1 MMVNGVRVSDGEVRD
16 AVLRK
21 LRLDSRLRGTE
32 IGVTVAEGTV
42 TLSGVVGGHA
52 ELLAALERAR
62 SAEGAYAVVNE
73 LKVDALA
80 GRPRTDANIAEAVRR
95 ALEWDALL
103 PHRQIQVAVSNG
115 WVALH
120 GRVELVRDRENA
132 ERLARRLEGVRGVY
146 NMIEVASGGVRVE
159 NVRDRIEEALRLRA
173 RREAEALNISLAGG
187 TVRLAG
193 KVHTWAEKQA
203 VLSALR
209 DAPGVEC
216 VQDQLCID
224 PYC

>member
-1 MMVNGVRVSDGEVRD
+1 MMVNGVQVSDNEVRD

-52 ELLAALERAR
+52 ELLAALECAR
-62 SAEGAYAVVNE
+62 SAEGAYATVNE
-73 LKVDALA
+73 LKVDVLA

-95 ALEWDALL
+95 TLEWDAML

-146 NMIEVASGGVRVE
+146 NMIEVASGGARVE
-159 NVRDRIEEALRLRA
+159 DVRDRIEEALRLRA
-173 RREAEALNISLAGG
+173 RREAEALDISLAGS

-203 VLSALR
+203 VLGALR
-209 DAPGVEC
+209 DAPGVER

>member
-1 MMVNGVRVSDGEVRD
+1 MMVNGVQMSDGEVRD

-21 LRLDSRLRGTE
+21 LRLDSRLRGTA
-32 IGVTVAEGTV
+32 IDVTVAEGTV
-42 TLSGVVGGHA
+42 TLRGVVGGHA
-52 ELLAALERAR
+52 ELLAALEGAR
-62 SAEGAYAVVNE
+62 SAEGTHEVVNE
-73 LKVDALA
+73 LKVDALG

-132 ERLARRLEGVRGVY
+132 GRLARRLEGVRGVY
-146 NMIEVASGGVRVE
+146 NMIEVAGDGPCVE
-159 NVRDRIEEALRLRA
+159 NVRDRIEEALRRRA
-173 RREAEALNISLAGG
+173 RREADALDISLSGG
-187 TVRLAG
+187 IVTLAG
-193 KVHTWAEKQA
+193 KLPTWNEKQL
-203 VLSALR
+203 VLGALHG
-209 DAPGVEC
+209 APGVER
-216 VQDQLCID
+216 VHDRLSID

>member
-1 MMVNGVRVSDGEVRD
+1 MMVNGVQVSDGEVRD

-32 IGVTVAEGTV
+32 VEVTVAEGTV
-42 TLSGVVGGHA
+42 ALSGTVGGHA
-52 ELLAALERAR
+52 ELLAALECAR
-62 SAEGAYAVVNE
+62 SAEGAYAVVSD

-80 GRPRTDANIAEAVRR
+80 GRPRTDTNIAEAVRR
-95 ALEWDALL
+95 TLEWDALL

-120 GRVELVRDRENA
+120 GKVELLRDRENA

-146 NMIEVASGGVRVE
+146 NMIEVASEGARVE
-159 NVRDRIEEALRLRA
+159 NVRDRIEDALRLRA
-173 RREAEALNISLAGG
+173 RREAESFDISLTDG
-187 TVRLAG
+187 TVRLTG
-193 KVHTWAEKQA
+193 KVHTWAEKQL
-203 VLSALR
+203 VLGALR
-209 DAPGVEC
+209 GAPGVER
-216 VQDQLCID
+216 VQDQLSID

>member
-1 MMVNGVRVSDGEVRD
+1 MMVNSVQVSDGEVRD

-21 LRLDSRLRGTE
+21 LRLDARLRGTE
-32 IGVTVAEGTV
+32 IEVTVAEGAV

-52 ELLAALERAR
+52 ELLAAWEAAR

-80 GRPRTDANIAEAVRR
+80 GRPRTDANIGEAVRR

-103 PHRQIQVAVSNG
+103 PHREIEVAVSNG

-120 GRVELVRDRENA
+120 GRVERVRDRENA

-146 NMIEVASGGVRVE
+146 NMIEVEGDGMRVE
-159 NVRDRIEEALRLRA
+159 NVRDRIAEALRQRA
-173 RREAEALNISLAGG
+173 RLEAESLDISLAGG

-203 VLSALR
+203 VLGALR
-209 DAPGVEC
+209 DAPGIER
-216 VQDQLCID
+216 VQDQLSID